1 MEGGNGMIEAIYT
14 WMKNIVFYLVIVTAV
29 LEVLPGTTY
38 QKYIRFFTG
47 LVLMLL
53 LLTPFLSLTG
63 TGEAFA
69 ELYHGYEYEQYQIEL
84 REQEEYFQDLDL
96 LDFLPEEYVVTE
108 RGEVTA
114 DVQGGGQAAESTVQ
128 ENGDPDA
135 QYTSSG
141 IAVNEIEVEE
151 IRIGEEVE

>member
-1 MEGGNGMIEAIYT
+1 MIEAIYT

-29 LEVLPGTTY
+29 LEVLPGTAY

-47 LVLMLL
+47 LILMLL

-63 TGEAFA
+63 AGEVFT
-69 ELYHGYEYEQYQIEL
+69 ELYHGYEYEQYKREL
-84 REQEEYFQDLDL
+84 QEQEEYFQDLDL

-108 RGEVTA
+108 
-114 DVQGGGQAAESTVQ
+114 S
-128 ENGDPDA
+128 NGN
-135 QYTSSG
+135 
-141 IAVNEIEVEE
+141 AVEFNEIKVED

>member
-1 MEGGNGMIEAIYT
+1 MIEAIYT

-38 QKYIRFFTG
+38 HKYIRFFTG

-63 TGEAFA
+63 AGEIFT
-69 ELYHGYEYEQYQIEL
+69 ELYHGYEYEQYEMEL

-96 LDFLPEEYVVTE
+96 LDFVPEEYVLIESEESAVDF
-108 RGEVTA
+108 GEE
-114 DVQGGGQAAESTVQ
+114 EST
-128 ENGDPDA
+128 A
-135 QYTSSG
+135 QKNADSGGKKDSSG
-141 IAVNEIEVEE
+141 IKVNEIEVEE

>member
-1 MEGGNGMIEAIYT
+1 MIEAIYT

-29 LEVLPGTTY
+29 LEVLPGTAY

-47 LVLMLL
+47 LILMLL

-63 TGEAFA
+63 AGEVFT
-69 ELYHGYEYEQYQIEL
+69 ELYHGYEYEQYKREL
-84 REQEEYFQDLDL
+84 QEQEEYFQDLDL

-108 RGEVTA
+108 
-114 DVQGGGQAAESTVQ
+114 S
-128 ENGDPDA
+128 NGN
-135 QYTSSG
+135 
-141 IAVNEIEVEE
+141 AVEFDEIKVED